1 MVLFS
6 SLNQSLFTS
15 IHSLSGQ
22 YVFLDTIG
30 IFFASY
36 LQYVMV
42 GALLALFFFAKNK
55 REYIAMVL
63 VAILSAFTARY
74 VLKTTVLLFYAEPRP
89 FVFFDF
95 TPLITTPIN
104 ENLQSF
110 PSGHALFFFAL
121 AMGVGMFNKRYG
133 IFFFIGAL
141 LMGVGRVYTGV
152 HWPLDIVFGACI
164 GSVVG
169 FLIFHVYRAYAEG
182 VDELIAR
189 FVKYIR

>member
-6 SLNQSLFTS
+6 SFNQSLFTS

-36 LQYVMV
+36 LQYVIV
-42 GALLALFFFAKNK
+42 GVLLALFFSAKNK

-63 VAILSAFTARY
+63 VATLSAFTARY
-74 VLKTTVLLFYAEPRP
+74 VLKTAILLFYAEPRP
-89 FVFFDF
+89 FVFLDF
-95 TPLITTPIN
+95 TPLITTPVS

-121 AMGVGMFNKRYG
+121 AMGVSMFNKRYG
-133 IFFFIGAL
+133 VFFFTGAL

-152 HWPLDIVFGACI
+152 HWPLDIVFGACM
-164 GSVVG
+164 GTVAG
-169 FLIFHVYRAYAEG
+169 FLIFHMYRAHAKYI
-182 VDELIAR
+182 DELIAS